1 MKKVTLPVKGMYCS
15 HCSKAVT
22 MAFNEKGITASVDL
36 SHNCVSFTYDETKI
50 SLESLKRVVKRAG
63 YDLVIDSKP
72 KFDWSYVTLGVSI
85 PVLLF
90 SIFGM
95 IYKAGVHNSFFEFF
109 GNDVSFLIVA
119 SIAVIFL
126 GTPFIIRAIKGLKYK
141 NVGMDFLIALSA
153 LVSYVLSLYCL
164 ARNIQNGISPLTM
177 SMDSKYLMTY
187 FDSTTMVLSII
198 TIGHFLIDSVKRRA
212 DKHYKKATLETP
224 KLARRIISEAKTEE
238 IDPDFLDVGDKV
250 IVLSGETLPTDG
262 KIYQGHG
269 FIDEAAL
276 TGESRPRYVN
286 ENDLVYGGTVLSQGP
301 LVIEVTKIALDSFYS
316 SIINESY
323 VLDQKKGKLSRISD
337 KVASIFTPAIIL
349 VAIMAF
355 FICFYGLNLSVET
368 SLVRAASVLCV
379 ACPCAFGL
387 AVPISAMSGF
397 DCAMSNGVL
406 FKTGDM
412 FEKVS
417 TIKAVVFD
425 KTGTLSTG
433 HLVISARVGEDG
445 YLPLVKGMEM
455 NSNHPLSK
463 SIIESLPNVT
473 AMKLNDVNEVPGFG
487 LTYKEF
493 VLGSEKTSL
502 GKGLNV
508 SMQEFIKKHESSS
521 LVFLSNADTILLII
535 ALDDGL
541 VPDAKQT
548 IEALKKKGI
557 KSYMLTGDRKTYAL
571 KVAGE
576 LGINEEC
583 IYSEATPSDKAKILA
598 DIRKKEGVICYVGD
612 GINDTLALKE
622 SDMSFASYKGS
633 EIASSSADGV
643 LLKPELMTIYYA
655 LLVSKKTYIN
665 IIENFVWAI
674 VYNLSMIPL
683 TIMGILP
690 MSFCGLVMI
699 VSNLT
704 LTINSLRIKF
714 YKPNKEGL

>member
-1 MKKVTLPVKGMYCS
+1 
-15 HCSKAVT
+15 
-22 MAFNEKGITASVDL
+22 
-36 SHNCVSFTYDETKI
+36 
-50 SLESLKRVVKRAG
+50 
-63 YDLVIDSKP
+63 
-72 KFDWSYVTLGVSI
+72 
-85 PVLLF
+85 
-90 SIFGM
+90 
-95 IYKAGVHNSFFEFF
+95 
-109 GNDVSFLIVA
+109 
-119 SIAVIFL
+119 
-126 GTPFIIRAIKGLKYK
+126 
-141 NVGMDFLIALSA
+141 
-153 LVSYVLSLYCL
+153 
-164 ARNIQNGISPLTM
+164 
-177 SMDSKYLMTY
+177 
-187 FDSTTMVLSII
+187 
-198 TIGHFLIDSVKRRA
+198 
-212 DKHYKKATLETP
+212 
-224 KLARRIISEAKTEE
+224 
-238 IDPDFLDVGDKV
+238 
-250 IVLSGETLPTDG
+250 
-262 KIYQGHG
+262 
-269 FIDEAAL
+269 
-276 TGESRPRYVN
+276 
-286 ENDLVYGGTVLSQGP
+286 
-301 LVIEVTKIALDSFYS
+301 
-316 SIINESY
+316 
-323 VLDQKKGKLSRISD
+323 
-337 KVASIFTPAIIL
+337 
-349 VAIMAF
+349 
-355 FICFYGLNLSVET
+355 
-368 SLVRAASVLCV
+368 
-379 ACPCAFGL
+379 
-387 AVPISAMSGF
+387 
-397 DCAMSNGVL
+397 
-406 FKTGDM
+406 
-412 FEKVS
+412 
-417 TIKAVVFD
+417 VVFD

-571 KVAGE
+571 KVGGE